1 MGIERRA
8 QVANPGAGADDGAAP
23 VGTERR
29 AGDRRVRRDVR
40 VSPRPPV
47 AEPSRAADKRG
58 AGPGEVEGCSA
69 PDSDGKGPFAA
80 LAWLQTTQAQGAGW
94 QRSASPADGPLPPAW
109 GADLPGRAR
118 PNVFPSPLRF
128 ALFRRSKAPGRS
140 APAENPAQMVSPVMA
155 SRPLQRR
162 TRRGGR
168 AGIGQLGFCKFCKL
182 QIKIISV
189 QKFEIDCWGGA
200 VLGWNL
206 KTGRGLRRGGR
217 KEAWKS
223 EIPQRQHRRKGD
235 AVRQMVQ
242 HARGVDPDQPLAE
255 LHVFDRGRGESD
267 AHRHRLWGGQPARDR
282 GGHHRQAGDGGGHP
296 RPFRPHRRQRLVDR
310 HLDGRGRGGRRRVR
324 SRPSSRPG
332 TTQSPTGT
340 TTSIF

>member
-1 MGIERRA
+1 MFGEMS
-8 QVANPGAGADDGAAP
+8 
-23 VGTERR
+23 E
-29 AGDRRVRRDVR
+29 
-40 VSPRPPV
+40 SPRGHRWQS
-47 AEPSRAADKRG
+47 PSRAADKRG

-69 PDSDGKGPFAA
+69 PDSDGKGPSAA

-200 VLGWNL
+200 VLGWDL
-206 KTGRGLRRGGR
+206 RTGRGSRRGGR

-223 EIPQRQHRRKGD
+223 GIPQRQHR
-235 AVRQMVQ
+235 
-242 HARGVDPDQPLAE
+242 
-255 LHVFDRGRGESD
+255 
-267 AHRHRLWGGQPARDR
+267 
-282 GGHHRQAGDGGGHP
+282 
-296 RPFRPHRRQRLVDR
+296 
-310 HLDGRGRGGRRRVR
+310 
-324 SRPSSRPG
+324 
-332 TTQSPTGT
+332 
-340 TTSIF
+340 